1 MHQEA
6 PTSDKIVVGNLI
18 YIWCNTIHTGQYAS
32 RSFYKWQ
39 NCGWESNLH
48 AKFILKNPIHSN
60 GSGTAS
66 DKIGVGNLIYLWCNV
81 IIHIGQIACWIHS
94 EKSNSFKWI
103 RVLPFWVLQATKLG
117 RLGLS
122 LKYDAIHS
130 NGSGQV
136 LYKFHLIW
144 CNYFQFGT
152 NWNKLSS
159 RSITESNFQ
168 SC

>member
-1 MHQEA
+1 MYDEILSILVNMHQET

-103 RVLPFWVLQATKLG
+103 RVLPLG
-117 RLGLS
+117 TT
-122 LKYDAIHS
+122 S
-130 NGSGQV
+130 NKIGEVGTFV
-136 LYKFHLIW
+136 KIW
-144 CNYFQFGT
+144 CNSFK
-152 NWNKLSS
+152 WI
-159 RSITESNFQ
+159 RSGPIQVSFYMM
-168 SC
+168 